1 MKYVLR
7 QWTHDL
13 RFVVS

>member
-1 MKYVLR
+1 
-7 QWTHDL
+7 L